1 MGLGSLFSA
10 LSEKVV
16 AVKETLTGIPS
27 LIRDHIK
34 DIFSNMID
42 AVLSLPAKIND
53 LKNDMVQKLKDII
66 DGILNLPEKIKDVI
80 KALVLP
86 SDGFIEGKIQHF
98 RDKLY
103 AMGVDTYDM
112 GSIFNKEQPFADI
125 TCTIRGQTVTIVRMD
140 VVDKVVKKF
149 RPVIRGFMWL
159 MLVFYNINQ
168 FMHFIGQ
175 EGMTLGGIVKTAD
188 AESKRSW
195 LDG

>member
-1 MGLGSLFSA
+1 M
-10 LSEKVV
+10 V
-16 AVKETLTGIPS
+16 AIKETLGNIPGI
-27 LIRDHIK
+27 IRGHIK

-42 AVLSLPAKIND
+42 AVLSMPSKIKD
-53 LKNDMVQKLKDII
+53 LRDDMVQKLRDII
-66 DGILNLPEKIKDVI
+66 DGILDLPDKIGDAI
-80 KALVLP
+80 KGLFLP
-86 SDGFIEGKIQHF
+86 SDGFIESKIQHF

-103 AMGVDTYDM
+103 AMGIDTYDM

-125 TCTIRGQTVTIVRMD
+125 TCTIRGQTVIIVRMD
-140 VVDKVVKKF
+140 VVDMVVKKF

-168 FMHFIGQ
+168 FLRFIGQ

-188 AESKRSW
+188 TESKRSW